1 MNGGVYPS
9 AILWIV
15 AAFCADRVCAC
26 GTFPADGC
34 LEINQC
40 EFACIENRRSLVSYL
55 SSDAAECT
63 NPMTIYALAV
73 TARAKRNNN
82 NCADVLQHAI
92 EENPRINN
100 RCTHAV
106 DNKVETCNHKTWF
119 THQQTVITT
128 MGTIYVVAINL
139 VAAVLP

>member
-1 MNGGVYPS
+1 
-9 AILWIV
+9 
-15 AAFCADRVCAC
+15 
-26 GTFPADGC
+26 
-34 LEINQC
+34 
-40 EFACIENRRSLVSYL
+40 
-55 SSDAAECT
+55 
-63 NPMTIYALAV
+63 MTIYALAV

-82 NCADVLQHAI
+82 NCADVVRNAI
-92 EENPRINN
+92 AENPNLNN
-100 RCTHAV
+100 RCSYVV